1 MTEDDAA
8 LAAELFELA
17 GRRRSP
23 KTDALIAATAIRAGT
38 DFVTLNVADF
48 QPFARHGLRL
58 QPAE

>member
-38 DFVTLNVADF
+38 DFTLNVADF